1 MGKYTIKAKG
11 VVQSYLL
18 RTIVL
23 HSAER
28 HSKFKVSANILRE
41 IISSIY
47 QVTLQ
52 MKEKFN
58 IKFEVSQ
65 CLEAYGKLI
74 WYLNL
79 ILNEEV

>member
-65 CLEAYGKLI
+65 SLEAYGKLQI
-74 WYLNL
+74 NLVFKLNSQ
-79 ILNEEV
+79 